1 MIRIKRAGNT
11 LAHWVVDNKVT
22 IAAIVILII
31 AGGVWLSIASA
42 APGAFP
48 RNVIIRV
55 DKNMTVSGAAQLF
68 KDKEIIRST
77 FLFKVYSLLI
87 HNGSGVQAGSY
98 LFDQPE
104 SVLRVAYR
112 AAFGIKNIRK
122 VKITVL
128 EGTNSKQIAAL
139 IKKNIPD
146 FDSTAFLA
154 EARPYEGYLF
164 PETYFIDPDD
174 TVTDVIDI
182 MREQF
187 DKGVR
192 PLEEAIATSTHP
204 LEQIITMAS
213 IIEEEASNSVDRRII
228 SGILW
233 KRIEKGMPL
242 QVDVPFYYIL
252 GKGSSQLTRA
262 DLATTS
268 PYNTYKYK
276 GLPPG
281 PISSPGLDAIDAALH
296 PTPSPYYFY
305 LADRSGVTHYAATHD
320 GHIANIAKYLQ

>member
-1 MIRIKRAGNT
+1 MIRIKQTGNT
-11 LAHWVVDNKVT
+11 FVRWVVDNKVA
-22 IAAIVILII
+22 IAAIVVLVI
-31 AGGVWLSIASA
+31 AALMWLAIVSA
-42 APGAFP
+42 APSTFP
-48 RNVIIRV
+48 RNVIVRI
-55 DKNMTVSGAAQLF
+55 DKNMTISEAAQLL
-68 KDKEIIRST
+68 KNKEIIKSV
-77 FLFKVYSLLI
+77 FLFKVYSLLV
-87 HNGSGVQAGSY
+87 HNGGGIQAGSY

-112 AAFGIKNIRK
+112 AALGIKNIQK

-139 IKKNIPD
+139 IKKRLPD
-146 FDSTAFLA
+146 FDSATFLA

-164 PETYFIDPDD
+164 PETYFIDPDN
-174 TVTDVIDI
+174 TVDDI
-182 MREQF
+182 LDMMREQF
-187 DKGVR
+187 DKGIR
-192 PLEEAIATSTHP
+192 PLEEAIATSSHP

-305 LADRSGVTHYAATHD
+305 LADRLGVTHYAATHD